1 MHSVQRKSKSLVSLR
16 DPETHIHG
24 FKQEGGCL
32 KKGLWREKAAT
43 LLQLSLEL
51 SCFNCCKPCTN
62 RTFLRWLV
70 FFVYYSNVIVVNCTD
85 LTCVTMQSFK
95 IVFSSGKCQNYSH
108 DTSKV
113 D

>member
-1 MHSVQRKSKSLVSLR
+1 MPSVSNLSKICSNSRVHEEWERTDNCLSCAHVMHSVQGKESKSLVSLR

-51 SCFNCCKPCTN
+51 SCFNCCKTCTN
-62 RTFLRWLV
+62 RTFLR
-70 FFVYYSNVIVVNCTD
+70 
-85 LTCVTMQSFK
+85 
-95 IVFSSGKCQNYSH
+95 
-108 DTSKV
+108 
-113 D
+113 